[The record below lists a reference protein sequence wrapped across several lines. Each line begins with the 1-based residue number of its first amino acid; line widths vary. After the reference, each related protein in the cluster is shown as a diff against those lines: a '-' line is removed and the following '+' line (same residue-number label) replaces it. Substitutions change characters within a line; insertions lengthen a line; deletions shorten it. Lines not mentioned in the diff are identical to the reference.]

1 MQYSPLK
8 KPFQPSSFVIQ
19 KMFDKEKAKIVALRA
34 KSPLERRKCRTGFLG
49 LYGPLMDP
57 LDYHN
62 QQLEELYEQI
72 RKHQSDIYNRKE
84 VSV

>member
-8 KPFQPSSFVIQ
+8 KPFQRSTFVIQ

-72 RKHQSDIYNRKE
+72 RMHQSDIYNRKE